1 MSYKIK
7 DETEDGDSA
16 TVQVE
21 IEVYDY
27 GKAISE
33 SETYLTT
40 NREEFLDDEK
50 KEVDTKKFLDYKI
63 GKMKDVKDK
72 VTYTINFTL
81 SKVDGNWRL
90 DNISD
95 VDRQKLH
102 GLYY

>member
-1 MSYKIK
+1 
-7 DETEDGDSA
+7 
-16 TVQVE
+16 
-21 IEVYDY
+21 
-27 GKAISE
+27 
-33 SETYLTT
+33 
-40 NREEFLDDEK
+40 
-50 KEVDTKKFLDYKI
+50 
-63 GKMKDVKDK
+63 MKDVKDK